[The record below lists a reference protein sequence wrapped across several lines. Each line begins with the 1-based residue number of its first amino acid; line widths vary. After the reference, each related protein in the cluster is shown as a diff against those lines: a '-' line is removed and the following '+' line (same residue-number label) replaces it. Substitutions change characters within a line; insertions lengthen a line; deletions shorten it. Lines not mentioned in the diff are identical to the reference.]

1 VRKFLKNDGGI
12 IALIK
17 PLFETEFYENNRFEI
32 IQDPKVLIKIITDL
46 IDWCVIENFFPYG
59 ITKSPLLGKG
69 GSLEFFIYL
78 KIEKK
83 SHYYDYKNKVNN
95 LL

>member
-1 VRKFLKNDGGI
+1 MTIPSSLELMLPILK
-12 IALIK
+12 
-17 PLFETEFYENNRFEI
+17 I

-46 IDWCVIENFFPYG
+46 IDWCVNENFFPYG
-59 ITKSPLLGKG
+59 IIKSPLLGKG

-78 KIEKK
+78 KIEKEGQ
-83 SHYYDYKNKVNN
+83 YYDYKNKVNN

>member
-1 VRKFLKNDGGI
+1 MSEKKFKV
-12 IALIK
+12 
-17 PLFETEFYENNRFEI
+17 
-32 IQDPKVLIKIITDL
+32 IQDPKILINIITGL
-46 IDWCVIENFFPYG
+46 IDWCVKENFFPYG
-59 ITKSPLLGKG
+59 IIKSPLLGKG
-69 GSLEFFIYL
+69 CSLEFFIYL

>member
-1 VRKFLKNDGGI
+1 MKKFLKNDGGI

-32 IQDPKVLIKIITDL
+32 IQDSKVLKKIITEL
-46 IDWCVIENFFPYG
+46 MEWCVNEDFFPYG
-59 ITKSPLLGKG
+59 IIKSPLLGKG
-69 GSLEFFIYL
+69 GSLEFFVYL
-78 KIEKK
+78 KIDKE
-83 SHYYDYKNKVNN
+83 SDYYDYKKKVNN